1 MNHTHN
7 NHNLHNVDPVLL
19 QQLKKNSRNLFW
31 LGLALILLGSLA
43 IIFSVISTEIVI
55 IYFGAFLIIVGAL
68 ECAKAF
74 NMHLWRGYFLLHL
87 LLGIFFIIGGIF
99 MIANPVINAI
109 TLTLLYAWIFMI
121 TGIVRIVTALVQHVP
136 HQGFMIVSG
145 ILSFVL
151 GLLIYWQWPASGLW
165 VIGMFVGIDVLFAG
179 WSLIMVSSLA
189 KRLHNRHE

>member
-1 MNHTHN
+1 MNHA
-7 NHNLHNVDPVLL
+7 NHNHQVHNNVDPALL

-31 LGLALILLGSLA
+31 LGLALVLLGFLA

-55 IYFGAFLIIVGAL
+55 IYFGAFLIVVGAL

-74 NMHLWRGYFLLHL
+74 NMRLWQGYFLLHL

-99 MIANPVINAI
+99 MIANPVMNAI

-121 TGIVRIVTALVQHVP
+121 SGILRIITALINHVP
-136 HQGFMIVSG
+136 HQGWMIASG
-145 ILSFVL
+145 ILSFLL

-165 VIGMFVGIDVLFAG
+165 VIGMFVGIDVLVAG
-179 WSLIMVSSLA
+179 WSLIMISSLA
-189 KRLHNRHE
+189 KHIHS